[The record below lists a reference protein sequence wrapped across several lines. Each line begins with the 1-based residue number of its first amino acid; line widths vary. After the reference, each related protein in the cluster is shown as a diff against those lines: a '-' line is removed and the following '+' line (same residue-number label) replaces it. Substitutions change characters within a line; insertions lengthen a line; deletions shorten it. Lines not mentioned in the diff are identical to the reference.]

1 MTAATTVAAGA
12 AVDAPATA
20 LYGRVSERAAFLDV
34 SISPEELAELA
45 VRLDMGGDE
54 LSALEAVFT
63 YLADKRHDQVISTL
77 LKLSRLPQRAPR
89 PSRGS
94 TSTAYAAGTP
104 PRCASCRRYRTCTH
118 GRTWRSSDQAGSGR
132 PTLRK
137 PTAGR
142 VAWRASRHT
151 TSRRPSFVI
160 S

>member
-63 YLADKRHDQVISTL
+63 YLADKRHDQVIGTL
-77 LKLSRLPQRAPR
+77 LKLSRLPQRAPQDLRGVRLR
-89 PSRGS
+89 PHTRPRRRR
-94 TSTAYAAGTP
+94 AAQAAGAVEPARTEEPGVHRTRRDREDP
-104 PRCASCRRYRTCTH
+104 PCAS
-118 GRTWRSSDQAGSGR
+118 
-132 PTLRK
+132 LRQGVL
-137 PTAGR
+137 PGGLQDILPQGD
-142 VAWRASRHT
+142 RAS
-151 TSRRPSFVI
+151 
-160 S
+160 